1 MNKFLKILLTILLT
15 ICIIAVYFCFFQLL
29 RGLLLQDEELIFVY
43 GFSLMGSAST
53 LWMAY
58 WLVRLLYFV
67 LKSKKDKKEV
77 EKKNVKNNG

>member
-1 MNKFLKILLTILLT
+1 MNKFLKILLTTLLT
-15 ICIIAVYFCFFQLL
+15 IGVIAVYFCFFQLL
-29 RGLLLQDEELIFVY
+29 RGIILQDEELLFIY

-53 LWMAY
+53 LWLAF

-77 EKKNVKNNG
+77 EDEK